1 MRIRRLW
8 PVMLCSWLIACASE
22 QESHT
27 ALSAGPDPGNNLL
40 YALAWKQTAAE
51 YEALYFQGFN
61 MARLHLLRAL
71 EDADGTGRPLAV
83 ISDLDDTLLLA
94 RDYWGYLVETDQ
106 DFFDDTSWDRWVRE
120 AQASPS
126 PGALEFLRF
135 CVENGVEVF
144 YVTNRDQ
151 GEATFDLVL
160 SSLQALG
167 FPYADA
173 EHLTVLRESSNKE
186 PAQNSIRE
194 NFDVV
199 VMLGDNLNDFSRQFY
214 LTDVAA
220 RLAAVDGEK
229 NRFGTEYILFPNP
242 TDGHWLR
249 AIFGESEPA
258 STAINRQILR
268 NAAMHRSWQPG
279 S

>member
-8 PVMLCSWLIACASE
+8 SVMLCGLLSACVSL
-22 QESHT
+22 QESRNSLV
-27 ALSAGPDPGNNLL
+27 ADPDPSNNLL

-51 YEALYFQGFN
+51 YEALYYQGFN
-61 MARLHLLRAL
+61 MARLHLTQAL
-71 EDADGTGRPLAV
+71 EDADRTGRPLAV
-83 ISDLDDTLLLA
+83 ISDLDDTLLMA
-94 RDYWGYLVETDQ
+94 RDYWGHLVKIDH
-106 DFFDDTSWDRWVRE
+106 DFFDDTKWDKWVTE
-120 AQASPS
+120 AQATAS
-126 PGALEFLRF
+126 PGAFEFLQF
-135 CVENGVEVF
+135 CVEKGVEVF

-160 SSLQALG
+160 SSLQAIG

-173 EHLTVLRESSNKE
+173 DHLKVIRESSNKE
-186 PAQNSIRE
+186 PAQNLIRE
-194 NFDVV
+194 KYDVV

-214 LTDVAA
+214 LTDVAE
-220 RLAAVDGEK
+220 RLAVVEGEK
-229 NRFGTEYILFPNP
+229 NRFGTEFILFPNP

-258 STAINRQILR
+258 PTADNRQIMR
-268 NAAMHRSWQPG
+268 EAAMYRTWQPG